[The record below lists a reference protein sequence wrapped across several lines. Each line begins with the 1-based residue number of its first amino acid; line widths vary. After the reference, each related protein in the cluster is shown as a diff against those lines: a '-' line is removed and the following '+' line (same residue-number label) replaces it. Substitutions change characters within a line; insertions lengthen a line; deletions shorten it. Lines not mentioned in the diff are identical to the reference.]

1 MQLTINGQPYT
12 LDGSISTIDGLIHH
26 LNLTEKMVI
35 IEQNRQIVERTA
47 YQNTTIQTG
56 DSFEIVHFVG
66 GG

>member
-1 MQLTINGQPYT
+1 MQLTINGQAYSIDPSITT
-12 LDGSISTIDGLIHH
+12 LDGLINH
-26 LNLTEKMVI
+26 LNLSKKLVI

-47 YQNTTIQTG
+47 YQDTTIQTG

>member
-26 LNLTEKMVI
+26 LNLTGKMVI

-47 YQNTTIQTG
+47 YQNTPIQTG

>member
-35 IEQNRQIVERTA
+35 IEQNRQIVERAA
-47 YQNTTIQTG
+47 YQNTPIQTG